1 MTPSPTFYPIQR
13 TPRIKLA
20 GSVLALILPENQ
32 HQVRARLHQLSFN
45 GGLLHLAEPLDPETK
60 AELIFH
66 LGSTTVRTF
75 VGTLPPMWATDGCL
89 QPFRFTGL
97 NAEDRRQMEEDLQT
111 LLGISRYAT
120 LPPSQE
126 EYVSPEFN
134 SSDPQID
141 AMESAPV
148 AAYSEEVLAEI
159 EHHVERYT
167 PPTQPLESNL
177 SPRLDSQEPVRS
189 ELFVPASANAQPI
202 DEPVLPS
209 EVVLYFESPQD
220 ALRFT
225 MAASAV
231 LSSDVR
237 ACPSGELAKLFREF
251 EKVSRVRTA
260 AICR

>member
-1 MTPSPTFYPIQR
+1 MTHSPNFYPVQR
-13 TPRIKLA
+13 TPRVKLA

-32 HQVRARLHQLSFN
+32 RQVRARLHQLSFN
-45 GGLLHLAEPLDPETK
+45 GGLLHLAEPLDAETN

-75 VGTLPPMWATDGCL
+75 VGTLSPMWATDGCL

-97 NAEDRRQMEEDLQT
+97 NDEDRRQMENDLQE

-120 LPPSQE
+120 LPPPQE
-126 EYVSPEFN
+126 QYVSPEFN
-134 SSDPQID
+134 SPDPEIETLD
-141 AMESAPV
+141 AAPV
-148 AAYSEEVLAEI
+148 AVYSEEVLAEI
-159 EHHVERYT
+159 EQRVETYATRSE
-167 PPTQPLESNL
+167 PIHPA
-177 SPRLDSQEPVRS
+177 SPSRMESQEPVRS
-189 ELFVPASANAQPI
+189 ELFVPASGNGQPI

-231 LSSDVR
+231 LSSDMR

-251 EKVSRVRTA
+251 EKVNRVRTA
-260 AICR
+260 AVYR

>member
-1 MTPSPTFYPIQR
+1 
-13 TPRIKLA
+13 
-20 GSVLALILPENQ
+20 
-32 HQVRARLHQLSFN
+32 VRARLHQLSFN

-75 VGTLPPMWATDGCL
+75 VGTLSPMWATDGCL

-97 NAEDRRQMEEDLQT
+97 NEEDRRRMETDLQE
-111 LLGISRYAT
+111 LLGISKYAAM
-120 LPPSQE
+120 PAHG

-134 SSDPQID
+134 SPEPVIEGLD
-141 AMESAPV
+141 AAPV
-148 AAYSEEVLAEI
+148 TAYSEALLSQI
-159 EHHVERYT
+159 EQRVERYV
-167 PPTQPLESNL
+167 PSAQLPESSL
-177 SPRLDSQEPVRS
+177 PSRADSQEPVRS
-189 ELFVPASANAQPI
+189 ELFVPASANVQPV
-202 DEPVLPS
+202 DEPILPS

-231 LSSDVR
+231 LSSDMR

-251 EKVSRVRTA
+251 
-260 AICR
+260 

>member
-1 MTPSPTFYPIQR
+1 MTLSPNFYPVQR

-32 HQVRARLHQLSFN
+32 RQVRARLHQLSFN
-45 GGLLHLAEPLDPETK
+45 GGLLHLDEPLDPETK

-97 NAEDRRQMEEDLQT
+97 NEEDRRHMEEDLQN
-111 LLGISRYAT
+111 LLGISKYAT
-120 LPPSQE
+120 LPPVQE

-134 SSDPQID
+134 SPEPQVEALD
-141 AMESAPV
+141 AAPV
-148 AAYSEEVLAEI
+148 ARYSEEVLSNI
-159 EHHVERYT
+159 EQHVQHYSV
-167 PPTQPLESNL
+167 PSQSIDSNML
-177 SPRLDSQEPVRS
+177 GRLDSQEPVRS
-189 ELFVPASANAQPI
+189 ELFVPASTNAQPI

-231 LSSDVR
+231 LSSDMR

-251 EKVSRVRTA
+251 EKVNRVRTA